1 MPNYKI
7 GTDDPALAPDKGA
20 GKWCSAPQTLS
31 MLFMKK
37 EIESGLKSG
46 TVEFFWGLDEASK
59 HLQHYFNNTGDD
71 LSVDLISFMKKSKT
85 FVHKYTEEK
94 YKAIDFCKK
103 LKAGEY
109 FITSSSIDSGYFEP
123 DESKDLFYAVGG
135 YIFWGKGK
143 ANIKDDKK
151 NKKRKKIHLDFEFH
165 FFDRY
170 NWDSGKSVKITIL
183 GKDITVTDQF
193 MGDFH
198 RQCYAHE
205 FNLRGIYKESVNM
218 EL

>member
-7 GTDDPALAPDKGA
+7 GTEDPFSAPDKGA
-20 GKWCSAPQTLS
+20 GKWCSAPQTLL

-37 EIESGLKSG
+37 EIETSLKSG
-46 TVEFFWGLDEASK
+46 TVEFFWELNEASR
-59 HLQHYFNNTGDD
+59 HLQHYFNNTGKD
-71 LSVDLISFMKKSKT
+71 LAVDLASFMGKSMT
-85 FVHKYTEEK
+85 FVHKYSEEK
-94 YKAIDFCKK
+94 YKAIEFCRK
-103 LKAGEY
+103 LKPGEY
-109 FITSSSIDSGYFEP
+109 FITSSSINSGYFHPE
-123 DESKDLFYAVGG
+123 ESKDLFYAVGG

-143 ANIKDDKK
+143 VNIKDDEKK
-151 NKKRKKIHLDFEFH
+151 ERKIIHLDFEFH

-170 NWDSGKSVKITIL
+170 NWDSGKKVTINVI

-205 FNLRGIYKESVNM
+205 FDLHGIYKESVNV